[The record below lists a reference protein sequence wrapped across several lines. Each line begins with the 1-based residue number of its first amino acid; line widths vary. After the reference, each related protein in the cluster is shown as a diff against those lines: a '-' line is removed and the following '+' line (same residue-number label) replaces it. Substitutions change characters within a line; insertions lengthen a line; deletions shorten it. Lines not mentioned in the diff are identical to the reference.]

1 MEKCCPAEWTRCSGK
16 PNAHTDEDGDHPRRG
31 ALVFAQETDHHH
43 ADGYENAQDDKAR
56 DKDPPVHIIQKRIVP
71 ARHVHKLRNFQE
83 KPEMRTEQNQ
93 RGKADPEI
101 AQKRALCFYKAVDKA
116 VEDGRNG
123 EHAQQRNLV
132 PEPVAG
138 EHLRRSSM
146 EPPVH
151 RIKPTSM
158 TMTGPYD
165 PVLLC
170 RQEREQ

>member
-1 MEKCCPAEWTRCSGK
+1 MGTI
-16 PNAHTDEDGDHPRRG
+16 PRRRR
-31 ALVFAQETDHHH
+31 LVFAQETDHHH

-138 EHLRRSSM
+138 EHLQAHQHGAAGPQNKADKLIHER
-146 EPPVH
+146 
-151 RIKPTSM
+151 
-158 TMTGPYD
+158 PYD